1 MAISTKLRGYMDMCG
16 TRYDEIMHEPT
27 AEMARAAEAAHV
39 PGRQVAKGVLVQG
52 RDEYMVAVLPASKH
66 VGFAFLKQWLSQ
78 DVTLAE
84 EDSAGVLFMDC
95 APGAI
100 PPVGGAFGLKT
111 IIDDDML
118 SGEDVYFE
126 GGDHRTLVH
135 MNAENWR
142 RLQTGAGH
150 CAFSI

>member
-1 MAISTKLRGYMDMCG
+1 MTISAKLRGYMDLCG
-16 TRYDEIMHEPT
+16 TRYDEIAHEPV

-39 PGRQVAKGVLVQG
+39 PGRQVAKGVLVEG
-52 RDEYMVAVLPASKH
+52 RDGYMLAVVPASRQ
-66 VGFAFLKQWLSQ
+66 VGFGFLKQWLSE
-78 DVTLAE
+78 DVALAE
-84 EDSAGVLFMDC
+84 EASATALFPDC

-100 PPVGGAFGLKT
+100 PPVGAAYGIRTLV
-111 IIDDDML
+111 DDAML
-118 SGEDVYFE
+118 GDEDVYFE

-142 RLQTGAGH
+142 RLQTGASH